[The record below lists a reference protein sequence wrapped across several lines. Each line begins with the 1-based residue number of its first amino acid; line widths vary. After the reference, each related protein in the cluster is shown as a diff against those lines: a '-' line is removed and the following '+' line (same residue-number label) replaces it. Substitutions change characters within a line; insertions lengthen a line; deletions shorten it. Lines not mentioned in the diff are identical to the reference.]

1 MWAPFVQFKSR
12 FLLTW
17 VMKSWNCWVD
27 KIQMRIQNVF
37 CHIAKISAHAK
48 IIMQFFAN
56 WWATTCNLLMTCRGV
71 ALSVCSNNVHIV
83 IKTDWSVKKILE
95 KKALHISGKSKVQPN
110 VHDLPKNFMIYE
122 LLLHMVQMLT
132 YQIYQYILFMRIF
145 STNNLIDN

>member
-83 IKTDWSVKKILE
+83 IKTDWSDKKNF
-95 KKALHISGKSKVQPN
+95 KKSSASGKLKVQPN
-110 VHDLPKNFMIYE
+110 VHVIIKSNCQSVYGRLKYLYRSNLSALFISYF
-122 LLLHMVQMLT
+122 
-132 YQIYQYILFMRIF
+132 YQWW
-145 STNNLIDN
+145 SW